1 MADATGFDAAFPYRA
16 VLFDLDGTLV
26 DTEDDI
32 VEAVNRTLGDWRLG
46 PRTAT
51 EVHGWIGEGARML
64 IERAFR
70 AAGSDAD
77 IDAVMPDLMRHY
89 AETLLLGAR
98 LYPGAEP
105 VLRGLRAR
113 GVRLALC
120 TNKPSRF
127 LLPLMRHLGVADVF
141 DAMVGGDSLPRRKP
155 DALPLLH
162 IAEGFGLP
170 VAQCLMVGDSETD
183 ARAAH
188 AAGMPLALVA
198 YGYHRGFD
206 VRGAGAVVV
215 LDDLR
220 GLLALDATA

>member
-141 DAMVGGDSLPRRKP
+141 DAMVGGEVDGDECAVIPVGR
-155 DALPLLH
+155 D
-162 IAEGFGLP
+162 GGLGECGGNQGERNGERACQERGSG
-170 VAQCLMVGDSETD
+170 AQCPCQAPGGCVD
-183 ARAAH
+183 AMKEITR
-188 AAGMPLALVA
+188 
-198 YGYHRGFD
+198 
-206 VRGAGAVVV
+206 
-215 LDDLR
+215 
-220 GLLALDATA
+220 TK